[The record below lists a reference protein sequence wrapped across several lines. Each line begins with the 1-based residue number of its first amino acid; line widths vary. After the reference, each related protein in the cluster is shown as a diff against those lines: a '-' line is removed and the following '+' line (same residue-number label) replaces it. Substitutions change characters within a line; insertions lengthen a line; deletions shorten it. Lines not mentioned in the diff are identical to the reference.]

1 MIASCRRLLQVWL
14 VLSIGG
20 LSSHG
25 WLDSLVAAQE
35 LVTDAR
41 SNSVDLK
48 GTDQGSSQV
57 DFRNDVMPILTRQ
70 GCNVGACHGAARGRG
85 GFRLSLYGGNPEA
98 DHEAIVRQLKGRRV
112 NYADPENSL
121 LLRKATESIQHGGG
135 EVLSWDNPLTEPL
148 VDWIAQ
154 GARLGE
160 SAMPT
165 GIEVKLSRAF
175 LESTSDRV
183 AIQVFAKDPSGQTRD
198 VTKLTVLTAEDA
210 TAVDIQRE
218 PVTITVNRPGRHVV
232 IARYLNHVLPVQIS
246 LPYGDATAAAQD
258 APEQEDSQHLVDRYI
273 DRSLR
278 SLGLPKSGQ
287 VSEQVWLRRV
297 CLDLTGRL
305 PAFTDLDQDQYDL
318 SQATDRERVI
328 DDLLQSPQFV
338 QFWTFKFAQWLRVRP
353 QLSDAKA
360 VRQYRDWIAS
370 QIRDGISYQQMARE
384 LLLASGNSQQVG
396 PANFYRTAQS
406 PRLQAE
412 FFSEFFMASR
422 MRCANCHN
430 HPLDRWTQ
438 DDYHGLAA
446 IFAKIP
452 TRAVIEV
459 NPFGQ
464 VIHPRTLQ
472 PAVQRLPGA
481 RFLEQTEEVLQG
493 DRGRQKL
500 VDWLVDA
507 ENPYFAKAFV
517 NRLWN
522 HMLGR
527 GLVHPVDDFR
537 DTNPPTHPE
546 LLSVMASDFADNG
559 YDLRH
564 TLRLIATSQVYARTS
579 DVLPGNQHDNTFY
592 SHALP
597 RPLIAEVMADAIS
610 DVTGVAERYAEMPLG
625 TRATELVVTNVQT
638 RTLEVLGQCNRS
650 ESCEAGSLPVDA
662 LAQNLHLLNGP
673 LLNQK
678 LEAAQGRLQSLLA
691 AGRTADEVIR
701 QFYQVAY
708 NREPSKTERQFWQQ
722 QLQAVGEN
730 RQRQHEVLNDCV
742 WSLLNSY
749 EFKHH

>member
-1 MIASCRRLLQVWL
+1 MIANGNRILQV
-14 VLSIGG
+14 G
-20 LSSHG
+20 LILFAWSLGDSSP
-25 WLDSLVAAQE
+25 VAAQGRSAK
-35 LVTDAR
+35 TPADA
-41 SNSVDLK
+41 VKPGK
-48 GTDQGSSQV
+48 GKNGDSLPV

-85 GFRLSLYGGNPEA
+85 GFRLSLYGGNPLA
-98 DHEAIVRQLKGRRV
+98 DHEAIVRHLKGRRV
-112 NYADPENSL
+112 HFADPENSL

-135 EVLSWDNPLTEPL
+135 EVLSWDNPLTETL

-154 GARLGE
+154 GAQLGQ
-160 SAMPT
+160 SDLPT
-165 GIEVKLSRAF
+165 RIELQPSRAE
-175 LESTSDRV
+175 LKSTSDRLS
-183 AIQVFAKDPSGQTRD
+183 IQVFAKGPNGQSRD
-198 VTKLTVLTAEDA
+198 VTELTVLTAEDSS
-210 TAVDIQRE
+210 AVEIQRE

-232 IARYLNHVLPVQIS
+232 IARYLNHVVPLQIS
-246 LPYGDATAAAQD
+246 LPFGGNAAAVNSSAAQRK
-258 APEQEDSQHLVDRYI
+258 QQHLVDRYI
-273 DRSLR
+273 DRSLH
-278 SLGLPKSGQ
+278 SLGLPASGQ
-287 VSEQVWLRRV
+287 VNDQIWLRRL

-305 PAFTDLDQDQYDL
+305 PEFTELDQDQYDL
-318 SQATDRERVI
+318 SQADDRQRVI
-328 DDLLQSPQFV
+328 DELLQSPQFV
-338 QFWTFKFAQWLRVRP
+338 QFWTFKFSQWLRVRP
-353 QLSDAKA
+353 QLSDAQA
-360 VRQYRDWIAS
+360 VRQYRDWIAD
-370 QIRDGISYQQMARE
+370 QIRGGVSYQQMARE
-384 LLLASGNSQQVG
+384 LILASGNSQQIG

-452 TRAVIEV
+452 TRPVVEV

-472 PAVQRLPGA
+472 PAVQRLPGE
-481 RFLEQTEEVLQG
+481 RFLEQTEDVLKG
-493 DRGRQKL
+493 DRGRQAL
-500 VDWLVDA
+500 ASWLVDSQ
-507 ENPYFAKAFV
+507 NPYFAKAFV

-522 HMLGR
+522 HMMGR

-546 LLSVMASDFADNG
+546 LLSVMAGDFTDNG

-564 TLRLIATSQVYARTS
+564 TLRLIATSQAYARSS
-579 DVLPGNQHDNTFY
+579 DVLPGNQHDNKFY

-610 DVTGVAERYAEMPLG
+610 DVTGVAERYAEMPIG
-625 TRATELVVTNVQT
+625 TRATELVVTNVRT
-638 RTLEVLGQCNRS
+638 RTLEVLGQCDRS
-650 ESCEAGSLPVDA
+650 DSCETGSLPVDA

-678 LEAAQGRLQSLLA
+678 LDAPQGRLHRLLA
-691 AGRTADEVIR
+691 AGHRADDVID
-701 QFYQVAY
+701 QFYIAAY
-708 NREPSKTERQFWQQ
+708 NRKPNADEQQFWQQ
-722 QLQAVGEN
+722 QLRAVGQD
-730 RQRQHEVLNDCV
+730 RQLQREVLNDCV
-742 WSLLNSY
+742 WSLLNSF